1 MKVYRLTK
9 DMTGEVNY
17 KDGRNRRKSM
27 ETIISEVINQIIECN
42 TGEMEYFASE
52 EEAWAAFEAI
62 PAAEA
67 SKTSSYADTFLGY
80 YGAAILEESEEFDK
94 EEDDERTAEEMF
106 SDNCCGEILEINRP
120 EITDDLL

>member
-42 TGEMEYFASE
+42 TGTMEYFASE
-52 EEAWAAFEAI
+52 EEAWAAFKAI
-62 PAAEA
+62 PTAEA
-67 SKTSSYADTFLGY
+67 SKRNWVVAFLYY
-80 YGAAILEESEEFDK
+80 YGAAILEESEEF
-94 EEDDERTAEEMF
+94 EEEENDERTIEEMF
-106 SDNCCGEILEINRP
+106 SANCCGEILAINKP
-120 EITDDLL
+120 EITDELL